1 MTYESAGTILYLVS
15 RQFPSIENLCQA
27 IYENMQDT
35 PDSIQE
41 ALTSLD
47 AVLVA
52 YAAKI
57 GRAHV

>member
-52 YAAKI
+52 YAAT
-57 GRAHV
+57 H